1 MAQSATQSNDE
12 VVRVFSFSTGVDKH
26 MAAASDGQN
35 QYGLGMALA
44 FTENGCNVPGHAFY
58 GNGSSA
64 HLSREMTISG
74 TFRTE
79 FVIRYGVSKATISET
94 WQAILNHE
102 QFLAQGIVKITGAV
116 KNNGDTTPG
125 YVEIDYPKMVKAIEK
140 GAVIR
145 INRDRPSKSTA
156 VTTATKTTSAVKNLS
171 NVIQLVKASDSDK
184 KVPLVNKGAD
194 GKNVTTHKRLTAGQ
208 RKQLR
213 AQAIEV
219 LMVIDSSVLT
229 ETIREEFTK
238 TDKS

>member
-1 MAQSATQSNDE
+1 MAQTATQSSDE

-44 FTENGCNVPGHAFY
+44 FTENGCNEPGHVFY

-74 TFRTE
+74 TFRNE
-79 FVIRYGVSKATISET
+79 FVLRYKVSKATISET

-102 QFLAQGIVKITGAV
+102 QFIAQGIVKITGAV

-145 INRDRPSKSTA
+145 INRDRPSNSTT
-156 VTTATKTTSAVKNLS
+156 VTTATKTTSAVKNLA

-184 KVPLVNKGAD
+184 KIPLVNKDAD

-219 LMVIDSSVLT
+219 LMAIDPAVLLP
-229 ETIREEFTK
+229 EIRTEFTK
-238 TDKS
+238 TDS